1 MGVMV
6 GSISVFSSVGDE
18 DSTGVGGMTTM
29 SGAATGMQAARIKVR
44 KIMDNALSLYIF
56 PPS

>member
-1 MGVMV
+1 MV